1 MNSDQ
6 PGVKKVPPYPIE
18 IQVPWEGKIAL
29 MKILKLT
36 ERGAIVDT
44 LGAILPV
51 GVVIENTRFVLPTTD
66 IAIMGPMKVMKNHDR
81 VLGDRITNQT
91 IQRLSELQ
99 FVKLSENDRNEVRRF
114 LVRIKQVVRP

>member
-6 PGVKKVPPYPIE
+6 TNVKKVPPYPIE
-18 IQVPWEGKIAL
+18 VQVPWEGKIAM

-51 GVVIENTRFVLPTTD
+51 GAIIENIRFVLPTTE

-81 VLGDRITNQT
+81 VLGDRKANQT
-91 IQRLSELQ
+91 IQRLSEFQ
-99 FVKLSENDRNEVRRF
+99 FVKLSEDHQNEIRRF
-114 LVRIKQVVRP
+114 LVRIKQVVHP